1 MEGKMAKVIKEHYY
15 KNDFV
20 EEKIKLLKCEL
31 DKNIVDKPKALEIS
45 QELDKLIIE
54 YMTNGRKE
62 NSK

>member
-1 MEGKMAKVIKEHYY
+1 MAKVIKEHYY

-20 EEKIKLLKCEL
+20 EEKIKLLKREL
-31 DKNIVDKPKALEIS
+31 DKHIVDKPKALEIS

-54 YMTNGRKE
+54 YMTTEIKE

>member
-1 MEGKMAKVIKEHYY
+1 MAKVIKEHYY

-20 EEKIKLLKCEL
+20 EEKIKLLKREL
-31 DKNIVDKPKALEIS
+31 DKHIVDKPKALEIS
-45 QELDKLIIE
+45 QELDRLIIE

>member
-1 MEGKMAKVIKEHYY
+1 MAKVIKEHYY

-20 EEKIKLLKCEL
+20 EEKIKLLKREL

>member
-1 MEGKMAKVIKEHYY
+1 MAKVIKEHYY

-20 EEKIKLLKCEL
+20 EEKIKLLKREL
-31 DKNIVDKPKALEIS
+31 DKHIVDKPKALEIS

>member
-1 MEGKMAKVIKEHYY
+1 MAKVIKEHYY

-31 DKNIVDKPKALEIS
+31 DKHIVDKPKALEIS

-62 NSK
+62 NPK

>member
-1 MEGKMAKVIKEHYY
+1 MAKVIREHYY

-20 EEKIKLLKCEL
+20 EEKIKLLKREL
-31 DKNIVDKPKALEIS
+31 DKHIVDKPKALEIS

-54 YMTNGRKE
+54 YMTTEIKE